1 MVTKYEGWKLLQLK
15 KEEKKK
21 KVGRLKTFSEI
32 FVSSIKLLL
41 VYCQFRFCPLN
52 LCPKQKE
59 RNLID

>member
-1 MVTKYEGWKLLQLK
+1 MVTKYEGWKWLQLK

-32 FVSSIKLLL
+32 FVSSIKLLF
-41 VYCQFRFCPLN
+41 VYCQFRFCPFN

>member
-1 MVTKYEGWKLLQLK
+1 MVTKYEGWKWLQLK

-41 VYCQFRFCPLN
+41 VYCQFRFCPLQLVSKAKGKKFN
-52 LCPKQKE
+52 
-59 RNLID
+59 

>member
-41 VYCQFRFCPLN
+41 VYCQFRFCPL
-52 LCPKQKE
+52 
-59 RNLID
+59 